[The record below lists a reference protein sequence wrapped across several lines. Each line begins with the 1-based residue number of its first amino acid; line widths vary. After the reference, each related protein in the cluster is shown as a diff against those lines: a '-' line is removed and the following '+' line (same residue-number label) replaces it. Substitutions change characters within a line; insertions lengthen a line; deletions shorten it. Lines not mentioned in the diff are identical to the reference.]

1 MKYTPKYTTR
11 IKRQLK
17 ATSINSEILRRFSGS
32 GSVTLQDGAN
42 RSKISLFRGCLKLLE
57 KRGYNMNHFKEVVD
71 MLLDGKP
78 LPPKYRDHPL
88 RGDKRGYRDCH
99 IKGDWVLIYKIDNN
113 ILTLILSETGTHSD
127 ILE

>member
-1 MKYTPKYTTR
+1 MKYKPEYTTR

-17 ATSINSEILRRFSGS
+17 
-32 GSVTLQDGAN
+32 TLM
-42 RSKISLFRGCLKLLE
+42 
-57 KRGYNMNHFKEVVD
+57 KRGYDMDLFKEVVG

-99 IKGDWVLIYKIDNN
+99 IQNDWVLIYKIDKGV
-113 ILTLILSETGTHSD
+113 LKLILSETGTHSD